1 MDLSL
6 TVCLTILS
14 NRQLL
19 ELVEVRSEMHCT
31 TQLLVTSCS
40 YAHLFG
46 EVTKRALYLVK
57 SQMSPLP
64 PREFSVQ
71 IKPVIHGLWIHE
83 FTALN
88 KIYQRYSQT
97 RIN

>member
-57 SQMSPLP
+57 G
-64 PREFSVQ
+64 EVTNVTFTTTGVQ
-71 IKPVIHGLWIHE
+71 RPNKTCYTWIMD
-83 FTALN
+83 T
-88 KIYQRYSQT
+88 
-97 RIN
+97 